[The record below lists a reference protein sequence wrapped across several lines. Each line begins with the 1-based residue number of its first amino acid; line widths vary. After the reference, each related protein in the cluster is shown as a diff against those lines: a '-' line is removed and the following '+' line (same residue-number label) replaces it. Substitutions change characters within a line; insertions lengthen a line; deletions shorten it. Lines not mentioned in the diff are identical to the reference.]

1 MTITNGHIR
10 PKKLTEK
17 CNVMKI
23 NDKIFDFLTKRDANL
38 SDLAKKV
45 DMDYSNFHKIL
56 KGKRKMPIEILKRL
70 KEEYPLMDLNF
81 IFSDLEEEEEEENI
95 SMVAEDSAVYFAEK
109 VYRKKLLEIKNIIES
124 TNF

>member
-1 MTITNGHIR
+1 
-10 PKKLTEK
+10 
-17 CNVMKI
+17 MKI

-70 KEEYPLMDLNF
+70 KEEYP
-81 IFSDLEEEEEEENI
+81 SCC
-95 SMVAEDSAVYFAEK
+95 SVP
-109 VYRKKLLEIKNIIES
+109 LLFMKMIQLLRML
-124 TNF
+124 

>member
-1 MTITNGHIR
+1 
-10 PKKLTEK
+10 
-17 CNVMKI
+17 MKI

-70 KEEYPLMDLNF
+70 KEEYPMMDLNY
-81 IFSDLEEEEEEENI
+81 ILSDLEEEEENI
-95 SMVAEDSAVYFAEK
+95 RMVAEDSAEYFAEK
-109 VYRKKLLEIKNIIES
+109 VYRKKLLEIKKILET

>member
-1 MTITNGHIR
+1 
-10 PKKLTEK
+10 
-17 CNVMKI
+17 MKI

-81 IFSDLEEEEEEENI
+81 IFSDLEEEEEENI

-109 VYRKKLLEIKNIIES
+109 VYRKKLLEIKKILET

>member
-1 MTITNGHIR
+1 
-10 PKKLTEK
+10 
-17 CNVMKI
+17 MKI

-38 SDLAKKV
+38 SDLAKKI

-70 KEEYPLMDLNF
+70 KEEYPLMDLNY
-81 IFSDLEEEEEEENI
+81 IFSDLEEEEENI
-95 SMVAEDSAVYFAEK
+95 SMVAEDSAEYFAEK
-109 VYRKKLLEIKNIIES
+109 VYRKKLLEIKTILES

>member
-1 MTITNGHIR
+1 MTITNVHIR

-70 KEEYPLMDLNF
+70 KEEYPLMDLNY
-81 IFSDLEEEEEEENI
+81 IFSDLDEEENI
-95 SMVAEDSAVYFAEK
+95 SMVAEDSAEYFAEK
-109 VYRKKLLEIKNIIES
+109 VYRKKLLEIKKILES

>member
-70 KEEYPLMDLNF
+70 KEEYPMMDLNF
-81 IFSDLEEEEEEENI
+81 IFSDLEEEEEENI

-109 VYRKKLLEIKNIIES
+109 VYRKKLLEIKKILET

>member
-1 MTITNGHIR
+1 
-10 PKKLTEK
+10 
-17 CNVMKI
+17 MKI

-81 IFSDLEEEEEEENI
+81 IFSDLEEEEENI

-109 VYRKKLLEIKNIIES
+109 VYRKKLLEIKKILES